1 MHVPQWLLV
10 ISSSSKKL
18 VKPFI
23 DIFQTN
29 NYLQVKSGAK
39 EIIILIII
47 IIIIIITIL
56 TIIKII
62 IIVINNDNNNDNDS
76 DNNNN

>member
-47 IIIIIITIL
+47 IIIIITIL